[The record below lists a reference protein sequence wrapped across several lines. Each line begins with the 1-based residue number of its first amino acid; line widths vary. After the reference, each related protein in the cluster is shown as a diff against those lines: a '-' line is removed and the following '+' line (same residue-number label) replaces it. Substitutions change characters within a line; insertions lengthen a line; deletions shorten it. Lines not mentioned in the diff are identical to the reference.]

1 MFGLN
6 FSSKVGIDLG
16 TANVLVYKK
25 GEGIVLQE
33 PSVVAIDEN
42 KNKPLAVGE
51 EARRMLG
58 RTPGNIVSTRPLKNG
73 VIADFEVTE
82 IMLKRFISKVTK
94 RRPFFKPEIMVCIPV
109 GITEVERRAVEEA
122 TSQVGA
128 SKTYLIEEALA
139 AAIGAGLPVAEPSG
153 SMIIDIGGGTS
164 EIAVISLGGIVVS
177 ESLRLG
183 GDTLDEDIVRFVRE
197 NYNMVIGTSTAEEL
211 KFEIGSALIEEDE
224 EEKTY
229 EIRGR
234 DLMSGLPRNQKI
246 RAAELQKAM
255 AETIES
261 IVEAVRSVLER
272 TPPEL
277 SSDIM
282 DRGVLMTG
290 GGSLLDNME
299 KLLSEETGVPVCRA
313 EDPLTCVARG
323 TGQALEEMD
332 ELQDI
337 IFEKEKKSYQ
347 Q

>member
-1 MFGLN
+1 MFNINL
-6 FSSKVGIDLG
+6 SPKIGIDLG

-42 KNKPLAVGE
+42 KDKPLAVGE

-58 RTPGNIVSTRPLKNG
+58 RTPSNIISTRPLKDG
-73 VIADFEVTE
+73 VIADFEITE

-153 SMIIDIGGGTS
+153 SMIIDIGGGTA

-197 NYNMVIGTSTAEEL
+197 KFNMVIGESSAEEI
-211 KFEIGSALIEEDE
+211 KFEIGTAMATDE
-224 EEKTY
+224 EKEF

-234 DLMSGLPRNQKI
+234 DLMSGLPRNQVI
-246 RAAELQKAM
+246 NSNQIQEAM
-255 AETIES
+255 SETIDT
-261 IVEAVRSVLER
+261 IVEAVRSVLEQ

-290 GGSLLDNME
+290 GGSLLDNMDR
-299 KLLSEETGVPVCRA
+299 LLSEETGVPVCKA
-313 EDPLTCVARG
+313 EDPMTCVARG
-323 TGQALEEMD
+323 TGQALEEMED
-332 ELQDI
+332 LQDI
-337 IFEKEKKSYQ
+337 IFQEQEKSYQ
-347 Q
+347 

>member
-1 MFGLN
+1 MFN
-6 FSSKVGIDLG
+6 FNLSPKIGIDLG

-42 KNKPLAVGE
+42 KDKPLAVGE
-51 EARRMLG
+51 EARKMLG
-58 RTPGNIVSTRPLKNG
+58 RTPGNIVSTRPLKDG
-73 VIADFEVTE
+73 VIADFEITE

-153 SMIIDIGGGTS
+153 SMIIDIGGGTA

-197 NYNMVIGTSTAEEL
+197 NYNMVIGESSAEEI
-211 KFEIGSALIEEDE
+211 KFEIGTAMITGEEDE
-224 EEKTY
+224 Y

-234 DLMSGLPRNQKI
+234 DLMSGLPRNQVI
-246 RAAELQKAM
+246 KAGEIKEAM
-255 AETIES
+255 TETIDT
-261 IVEAVRSVLER
+261 IVEAVRSVLES

-290 GGSLLDNME
+290 GGSLLDNMD
-299 KLLSEETGVPVCRA
+299 KLLSQEIGVPVCKA
-313 EDPLTCVARG
+313 EDPMTCVARG
-323 TGQALEEMD
+323 TGQALEEMED
-332 ELQDI
+332 LQDI
-337 IFEKEKKSYQ
+337 IFQEQEKSYK
-347 Q
+347 

>member
-1 MFGLN
+1 MFNLN
-6 FSSKVGIDLG
+6 LNLSPKIGIDLG

-33 PSVVAIDEN
+33 PSVVAMNEN
-42 KNKPLAVGE
+42 QEKPLAVGE

-58 RTPGNIVSTRPLKNG
+58 RTPGNIVSTRPLKDG
-73 VIADFEVTE
+73 VIADFEITE

-122 TSQVGA
+122 AGQVGA

-153 SMIIDIGGGTS
+153 SMIIDIGGGTA

-197 NYNMVIGTSTAEEL
+197 NYNMVIGTNTAEEI
-211 KFEIGSALIEEDE
+211 KFEIGSAMVIDED
-224 EEKTY
+224 KSF

-234 DLMSGLPRNQKI
+234 DLMSGLPRNQEI
-246 RAAELQKAM
+246 KASEIKNAM
-255 AETIES
+255 SETIET
-261 IVEAVRSVLER
+261 IVDAVRSVLER

-290 GGSLLDNME
+290 GGSLLENMDR
-299 KLLSEETGVPVCRA
+299 LLSEETGVPVCQA
-313 EDPLTCVARG
+313 EDPMTCVARG

-337 IFEKEKKSYQ
+337 IYEKQKKSYK
-347 Q
+347 